1 MGALTWVRFFCLLL
15 SDRLEVAEEVSAERQ
30 DAPSDLEVNSGLD
43 FRVCLLS
50 PPSSGWQH
58 GGGGWSSLM
67 TCQLLCCPRGRGRWG
82 MEGREM
88 CWLVALCSWDLGVF
102 NAHLYSS
109 FLETFMGFEGDSS
122 LWCPLFCSSHDIN
135 KSLSWLLEAVLF

>member
-1 MGALTWVRFFCLLL
+1 M

-30 DAPSDLEVNSGLD
+30 DAPSELEVNSGLD

-67 TCQLLCCPRGRGRWG
+67 SCQLLCCPRGRGRWG
-82 MEGREM
+82 MEGRAGGFV
-88 CWLVALCSWDLGVF
+88 LLGPGCDQCPF
-102 NAHLYSS
+102 IL
-109 FLETFMGFEGDSS
+109 FFPGD
-122 LWCPLFCSSHDIN
+122 FYG
-135 KSLSWLLEAVLF
+135 V